1 LQAELK
7 GIQVLSEEE
16 ERDLQTILKEKQ
28 DRETALDGKVNE
40 MRKATSW
47 LEGMFALEKELG
59 KIDEQQQSFETR
71 RYAFEPAAKK
81 LEKTRRALGCEGDYR
96 RTCDLRTQQEEET
109 KELNGVIVALP
120 EKEKAAADAVAAK
133 QAAETL
139 LIEARTRQVSEADI
153 IKKYANLMR
162 D

>member
-1 LQAELK
+1 
-7 GIQVLSEEE
+7 
-16 ERDLQTILKEKQ
+16 
-28 DRETALDGKVNE
+28 
-40 MRKATSW
+40 
-47 LEGMFALEKELG
+47 
-59 KIDEQQQSFETR
+59 
-71 RYAFEPAAKK
+71 
-81 LEKTRRALGCEGDYR
+81 
-96 RTCDLRTQQEEET
+96 LRTQQEEET